1 MEEDVVGEAAGE
13 HVEDFGADGE
23 LAFPGKLGER
33 DCVRLVVSWMR
44 SGPGPANCHL
54 GREEGVDGKDR
65 DPRGREKIT
74 FANTTLVQRGIPINS
89 KIRPDFLAPPPT
101 SECTV
106 CLVQPVSPI
115 Q

>member
-44 SGPGPANCHL
+44 SGPGPAIWAARISTARP
-54 GREEGVDGKDR
+54 GSPGGGKKYFCQHESWFNEVSR
-65 DPRGREKIT
+65 LIQKHGLFFWRR
-74 FANTTLVQRGIPINS
+74 R
-89 KIRPDFLAPPPT
+89 
-101 SECTV
+101 
-106 CLVQPVSPI
+106 PVSALSVWSSQSLI